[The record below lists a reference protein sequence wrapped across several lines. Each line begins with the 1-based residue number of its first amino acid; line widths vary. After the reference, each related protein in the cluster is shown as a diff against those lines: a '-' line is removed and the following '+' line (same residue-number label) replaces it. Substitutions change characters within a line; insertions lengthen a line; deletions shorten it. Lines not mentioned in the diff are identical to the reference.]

1 MTKGSKVFF
10 GVILCIAILCFALG
24 IAVRSSYTGYRTF
37 EEMELAEDLEGYS
50 VQLQDARENGLS
62 DCIKV
67 YSDLVRKADLIAKVY
82 ATKERKLSIHAV
94 TKTKVIVKKIY
105 RGSQKEG
112 QDIYIYEPAGFSY
125 AISKSYDTAGGYQLM
140 KEGEEYYVFLKK
152 LKAAKGYQMS
162 EQEKNTFLPST
173 VLYSKFPV
181 QQGNVVAVDAKR
193 LEEGEYHYGEIKDL
207 EIITS
212 DQGVLT
218 NYKQIKKQVICDNS

>member
-24 IAVRSSYTGYRTF
+24 IAVRSSYMGYRTF

-62 DCIKV
+62 DCIKD

-82 ATKERKLSIHAV
+82 ATKERKLSIYAV

-218 NYKQIKKQVICDNS
+218 NYKQIRKQVVCDNS